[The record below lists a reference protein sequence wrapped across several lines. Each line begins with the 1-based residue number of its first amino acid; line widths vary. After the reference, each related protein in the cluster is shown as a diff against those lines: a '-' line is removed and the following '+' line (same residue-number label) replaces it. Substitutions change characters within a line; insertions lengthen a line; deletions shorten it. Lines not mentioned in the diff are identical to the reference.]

1 MSELNKRLIS
11 ATLLITLFGFLIYD
25 ASYIGIAAA
34 DLVFIIILWEFL
46 PLIENKRNRIIFLT
60 VFALI
65 SLIFPMAL
73 MQLIAL
79 LDQDYNSLIY
89 VFSLYCIT
97 WCLIA
102 IWVFRYDSL
111 KLSDTKVSILGS
123 LILIPAFHSLF
134 IILSNPLYPLI
145 IVATVAI
152 ADTTAYFGGKLLGKT
167 KILPKVSPG
176 KTLEGLVSALLATPL
191 IVSTFAYIYGLNFL
205 EFIFFG
211 VVVTLISFIGDI
223 TFSLLKRNSGI
234 KESSNLIPGHGGFI
248 DLLDGVIAVL
258 PFFAFSTLLVLY
270 SNYDFSWVIR

>member
-11 ATLLITLFGFLIYD
+11 AAVLITLFSYFIYD
-25 ASYIGIAAA
+25 ASYIGIAAT
-34 DLVFIIILWEFL
+34 DLIFVIILWEFL
-46 PLIENKRNRIIFLT
+46 SLIKHKRNRIIFICI
-60 VFALI
+60 FALL
-65 SLIFPMAL
+65 SLILPIVL
-73 MQLIAL
+73 MIVF
-79 LDQDYNSLIY
+79 DPQDYNSSIY
-89 VFSLYCIT
+89 VFSLYCIS

-111 KLSDTKVSILGS
+111 KLSDLRVSVLGS
-123 LILIPAFHSLF
+123 LILIPALHSLF
-134 IILSNPLYPLI
+134 IVLSNPLYPLI

-191 IVSTFAYIYGLNFL
+191 IISTCAYIYGLNFL

-211 VVVTLISFIGDI
+211 VVVTLISFIGDVS
-223 TFSLLKRNSGI
+223 FSLLKRNRGI
-234 KESSNLIPGHGGFI
+234 KQSSNLIPGHGGFI

-258 PFFAFSTLLVLY
+258 PFFSFSALLVFY
-270 SNYDFSWVIR
+270 SGFDFGWVLR

>member
-11 ATLLITLFGFLIYD
+11 AAILITLFSYFIYD
-25 ASYIGIAAA
+25 ASYIGIAAT
-34 DLVFIIILWEFL
+34 DLIFVIILWEFL
-46 PLIENKRNRIIFLT
+46 SLIKHKRNRIIFICI
-60 VFALI
+60 FALL
-65 SLIFPMAL
+65 SLILPIVL
-73 MQLIAL
+73 MIVF
-79 LDQDYNSLIY
+79 DPQDYNSSIY
-89 VFSLYCIT
+89 IFSLYCIS

-111 KLSDTKVSILGS
+111 KLSDLRVSVLGS
-123 LILIPAFHSLF
+123 LILIPALHSLF
-134 IILSNPLYPLI
+134 IVLSNPLYPLI

-191 IVSTFAYIYGLNFL
+191 IISTCAYIYGLNFL

-211 VVVTLISFIGDI
+211 VVVTLISFIGDVS
-223 TFSLLKRNSGI
+223 FSLLKRNRGI
-234 KESSNLIPGHGGFI
+234 KQSSNLIPGHGGFI

-258 PFFAFSTLLVLY
+258 PFFSFSALLVFY
-270 SNYDFSWVIR
+270 SGFDFGWVLR

>member
-11 ATLLITLFGFLIYD
+11 AAVLITLFSYFIYD
-25 ASYIGIAAA
+25 ASYIGIAAT
-34 DLVFIIILWEFL
+34 DLIFVIILWEFL
-46 PLIENKRNRIIFLT
+46 SLIKHKRNRIIFICI
-60 VFALI
+60 FALL
-65 SLIFPMAL
+65 SLIIPIVL
-73 MQLIAL
+73 MIVF
-79 LDQDYNSLIY
+79 DPQDYNSSIY
-89 VFSLYCIT
+89 IFSLYCIS

-111 KLSDTKVSILGS
+111 KLSDLRVSVLGS
-123 LILIPAFHSLF
+123 LILIPALHSLF
-134 IILSNPLYPLI
+134 IVLSNPLYPLI

-191 IVSTFAYIYGLNFL
+191 IISTCAYIYGLNFL

-211 VVVTLISFIGDI
+211 VVVTLISFIGDVS
-223 TFSLLKRNSGI
+223 FSLLKRNRGI
-234 KESSNLIPGHGGFI
+234 KQSSNLIPGHGGFI

-258 PFFAFSTLLVLY
+258 PFFSFSALLVFY
-270 SNYDFSWVIR
+270 SDFDFGWVLR

>member
-34 DLVFIIILWEFL
+34 ELVFIIILWEFL

-111 KLSDTKVSILGS
+111 KLSDTRVSVLGS

-191 IVSTFAYIYGLNFL
+191 IVSIFAYIYGLNFL

-223 TFSLLKRNSGI
+223 TFSLLKRNRGI

-258 PFFAFSTLLVLY
+258 PFFSFSTLLVLY
-270 SNYDFSWVIR
+270 FNYDFSWVIK

>member
-11 ATLLITLFGFLIYD
+11 AAVLITLFSYFIYD
-25 ASYIGIAAA
+25 ASYIGIAAT
-34 DLVFIIILWEFL
+34 DLIFVIILWEFL
-46 PLIENKRNRIIFLT
+46 SLIKHKRNRIIFICI
-60 VFALI
+60 FALL
-65 SLIFPMAL
+65 SLILPIVL
-73 MQLIAL
+73 MIVF
-79 LDQDYNSLIY
+79 DPQDYNAFIY
-89 VFSLYCIT
+89 IFSLYCIS

-111 KLSDTKVSILGS
+111 KLSDLRVSVLGS
-123 LILIPAFHSLF
+123 LILIPAIHSLF
-134 IILSNPLYPLI
+134 IVLSNPLYPLI

-191 IVSTFAYIYGLNFL
+191 IISTCAYIYGLNFL

-211 VVVTLISFIGDI
+211 VVVTLISFIGDVS
-223 TFSLLKRNSGI
+223 FSLLKRNRGI
-234 KESSNLIPGHGGFI
+234 KQSSNLIPGHGGFI

-258 PFFAFSTLLVLY
+258 PFFSFSALLVFY
-270 SNYDFSWVIR
+270 SGFDFGWVLR

>member
-11 ATLLITLFGFLIYD
+11 AAVLITLFSYFIYD
-25 ASYIGIAAA
+25 ASYIGIAAT
-34 DLVFIIILWEFL
+34 DLIFVIILWEFL
-46 PLIENKRNRIIFLT
+46 SLIKHKRNRIIFICI
-60 VFALI
+60 FALL
-65 SLIFPMAL
+65 SLILPIVL
-73 MQLIAL
+73 MIVF
-79 LDQDYNSLIY
+79 DPQDYNSSIY
-89 VFSLYCIT
+89 IFSLYCIS

-111 KLSDTKVSILGS
+111 KLSDLRVSVLGS
-123 LILIPAFHSLF
+123 LILIPALHSLF
-134 IILSNPLYPLI
+134 IVLSNPLYPLI

-191 IVSTFAYIYGLNFL
+191 IISTFAYVYGLNFL

-211 VVVTLISFIGDI
+211 VVVTLISFIGDVS
-223 TFSLLKRNSGI
+223 FSLLKRNGGI
-234 KESSNLIPGHGGFI
+234 KQSSNLIPGHGGFI

-258 PFFAFSTLLVLY
+258 PFFSFSALLVFY
-270 SNYDFSWVIR
+270 SGFDFGWVLR

>member
-11 ATLLITLFGFLIYD
+11 AAVLITLFSYFIYD
-25 ASYIGIAAA
+25 ASYIGIAAT
-34 DLVFIIILWEFL
+34 DLIFVIILWEFL
-46 PLIENKRNRIIFLT
+46 SLIKHKRNRIIFICI
-60 VFALI
+60 FALL
-65 SLIFPMAL
+65 SLILPIVL
-73 MQLIAL
+73 MIVF
-79 LDQDYNSLIY
+79 DPQDYNSSIY
-89 VFSLYCIT
+89 IFSLYCIS

-111 KLSDTKVSILGS
+111 ELSDLRVSVLGS
-123 LILIPAFHSLF
+123 LILIPALHSLF
-134 IILSNPLYPLI
+134 IVLSNPLYPLI

-191 IVSTFAYIYGLNFL
+191 IISTCAYIYGLNFL

-211 VVVTLISFIGDI
+211 VVVTLISFIGDVS
-223 TFSLLKRNSGI
+223 FSLLKRNRGI
-234 KESSNLIPGHGGFI
+234 KQSSNLIPGHGGFI

-258 PFFAFSTLLVLY
+258 PFFSFSALLVFY
-270 SNYDFSWVIR
+270 SGFDFGWVLR

>member
-11 ATLLITLFGFLIYD
+11 AAVLITLFSYFIYD
-25 ASYIGIAAA
+25 ASYIGIAAT
-34 DLVFIIILWEFL
+34 DLIFVIILWEFL
-46 PLIENKRNRIIFLT
+46 SLIKHKRNRIIFICI
-60 VFALI
+60 FALL
-65 SLIFPMAL
+65 SLILPIVL
-73 MQLIAL
+73 MIVF
-79 LDQDYNSLIY
+79 DPQDYNSSIY
-89 VFSLYCIT
+89 IFSLYCIS

-111 KLSDTKVSILGS
+111 KLSDLRVSVLGS
-123 LILIPAFHSLF
+123 LILIPALHSLF
-134 IILSNPLYPLI
+134 IVLSNPLYPLI

-191 IVSTFAYIYGLNFL
+191 IISTCAYIYGLNFL

-211 VVVTLISFIGDI
+211 VVVTLISFIGDVS
-223 TFSLLKRNSGI
+223 FSLLKRNRGI
-234 KESSNLIPGHGGFI
+234 KQSSNLIPGHGGFI

-258 PFFAFSTLLVLY
+258 PFFSFSALLVFY
-270 SNYDFSWVIR
+270 SGFDFGWVLR

>member
-11 ATLLITLFGFLIYD
+11 AAVLITLFSYFIYD
-25 ASYIGIAAA
+25 ASYIGIAAT
-34 DLVFIIILWEFL
+34 DLIFVIILWEFL
-46 PLIENKRNRIIFLT
+46 SLIKHKRNRIIFICI
-60 VFALI
+60 FALL
-65 SLIFPMAL
+65 SLILPIVL
-73 MQLIAL
+73 MIVF
-79 LDQDYNSLIY
+79 DPQDYNAFIY
-89 VFSLYCIT
+89 IFSLYCIS

-111 KLSDTKVSILGS
+111 KLSDLRVSVLGS
-123 LILIPAFHSLF
+123 LILIPALHSLF
-134 IILSNPLYPLI
+134 IVLSNPLYPLI

-191 IVSTFAYIYGLNFL
+191 IISTCAYIYGLNFL

-211 VVVTLISFIGDI
+211 VVVTLISFIGDVS
-223 TFSLLKRNSGI
+223 FSLLKRNRGI
-234 KESSNLIPGHGGFI
+234 KQSSNLIPGHGGFI

-258 PFFAFSTLLVLY
+258 PFFSFSALLVFY
-270 SNYDFSWVIR
+270 SGFDFGWVLR

>member
-11 ATLLITLFGFLIYD
+11 AAVLITLFSYFIYD
-25 ASYIGIAAA
+25 ASYIGIAAT
-34 DLVFIIILWEFL
+34 DLIFVIILWEFL
-46 PLIENKRNRIIFLT
+46 SLIKHKRNRIIFICI
-60 VFALI
+60 FALL
-65 SLIFPMAL
+65 SLILPIVL
-73 MQLIAL
+73 MIVF
-79 LDQDYNSLIY
+79 DPQDYNAFIY
-89 VFSLYCIT
+89 IFSLYCIS

-111 KLSDTKVSILGS
+111 KLSDLRVSVLGS
-123 LILIPAFHSLF
+123 LILIPALHSLF
-134 IILSNPLYPLI
+134 IVLSNPLYPLI

-191 IVSTFAYIYGLNFL
+191 IISTFAYVYGLNFL

-211 VVVTLISFIGDI
+211 VVVTLISFIGDVS
-223 TFSLLKRNSGI
+223 FSLLKRNRGI
-234 KESSNLIPGHGGFI
+234 KQSSNLIPGHGGFI

-258 PFFAFSTLLVLY
+258 PFFSFSALLVFY
-270 SNYDFSWVIR
+270 SGFDFGWVLR

>member
-11 ATLLITLFGFLIYD
+11 AALLITLFSFLIYD
-25 ASYIGIAAA
+25 ASYIGVAAA

-46 PLIENKRNRIIFLT
+46 SLIANKRNRIIFLI
-60 VFALI
+60 VFTLI
-65 SLIFPMAL
+65 SLILPIAL
-73 MQLIAL
+73 MQLNAF
-79 LDQDYNSLIY
+79 LDQDYNFPIY

-102 IWVFRYDSL
+102 IWVLRYDSL
-111 KLSDTKVSILGS
+111 KLSDTRVSILGS

-191 IVSTFAYIYGLNFL
+191 IVSIFAYIYGLNFL

-223 TFSLLKRNSGI
+223 TFSLLKRNRGI

-258 PFFAFSTLLVLY
+258 PFFSFSTLLVLY
-270 SNYDFSWVIR
+270 FNYDFSWVIK

>member
-11 ATLLITLFGFLIYD
+11 AAVLITLFSYFIYD
-25 ASYIGIAAA
+25 ASYIGIAAT
-34 DLVFIIILWEFL
+34 DLIFVIILWEFL
-46 PLIENKRNRIIFLT
+46 SLIKHKRNRIIFICI
-60 VFALI
+60 FALL
-65 SLIFPMAL
+65 SLILPIVL
-73 MQLIAL
+73 MIVF
-79 LDQDYNSLIY
+79 DPQDYNSSIY
-89 VFSLYCIT
+89 IFSLYCIS

-111 KLSDTKVSILGS
+111 KLSDLRVSVLGS
-123 LILIPAFHSLF
+123 LILIPALHSLF
-134 IILSNPLYPLI
+134 IVLSNPLYPLI

-191 IVSTFAYIYGLNFL
+191 IISTFAYVYGLNFL

-211 VVVTLISFIGDI
+211 VVVTLISFIGDVS
-223 TFSLLKRNSGI
+223 FSLLKRNRGI
-234 KESSNLIPGHGGFI
+234 KQSSNLIPGHGGFI

-258 PFFAFSTLLVLY
+258 PFFSFSALLVFY
-270 SNYDFSWVIR
+270 SGFDFGWVLR

>member
-11 ATLLITLFGFLIYD
+11 AAVLITLFSYFIYD
-25 ASYIGIAAA
+25 ASYIGIAAT
-34 DLVFIIILWEFL
+34 DLIFVIILWEFL
-46 PLIENKRNRIIFLT
+46 SLIKHKRNRIIFICI
-60 VFALI
+60 FALL
-65 SLIFPMAL
+65 SLILPIVL
-73 MQLIAL
+73 MIV
-79 LDQDYNSLIY
+79 LDPQDYNSSIY
-89 VFSLYCIT
+89 IFSLYCIS

-111 KLSDTKVSILGS
+111 KLSDLRVSVLGS
-123 LILIPAFHSLF
+123 LILIPALHSLF
-134 IILSNPLYPLI
+134 IVLSNPLYPLI

-191 IVSTFAYIYGLNFL
+191 IISTCAYIYGLNFL

-211 VVVTLISFIGDI
+211 VVVTLISFIGDVS
-223 TFSLLKRNSGI
+223 FSLLKRNRGI
-234 KESSNLIPGHGGFI
+234 KQSSNLIPGHGGFI

-258 PFFAFSTLLVLY
+258 PFFSFSALLVFY
-270 SNYDFSWVIR
+270 SGFDFGWVLR

>member
-11 ATLLITLFGFLIYD
+11 AAILITLFSYFIYD
-25 ASYIGIAAA
+25 ASYIGIAAT
-34 DLVFIIILWEFL
+34 DLIFVIILWEFL
-46 PLIENKRNRIIFLT
+46 SLIKHKRNRIIFICI
-60 VFALI
+60 FALL
-65 SLIFPMAL
+65 SLILPIVL
-73 MQLIAL
+73 MIVF
-79 LDQDYNSLIY
+79 DPQDYNSSIY
-89 VFSLYCIT
+89 VFSLYCIS

-111 KLSDTKVSILGS
+111 KLSDLRVSVLGS
-123 LILIPAFHSLF
+123 LILIPALHSLF
-134 IILSNPLYPLI
+134 IVLSNPLYPLI

-191 IVSTFAYIYGLNFL
+191 IISTCAYIYGLNFL

-211 VVVTLISFIGDI
+211 VVVTLISFIGDVS
-223 TFSLLKRNSGI
+223 FSLLKRNRGI
-234 KESSNLIPGHGGFI
+234 KQSSNLIPGHGGFI

-258 PFFAFSTLLVLY
+258 PFFSFSALLVFY
-270 SNYDFSWVIR
+270 SGFDFGWVLR

>member
-11 ATLLITLFGFLIYD
+11 AAVLITLFSYFIYD
-25 ASYIGIAAA
+25 ASYIGIAAT
-34 DLVFIIILWEFL
+34 DLIFVIILWEFL
-46 PLIENKRNRIIFLT
+46 SLIKHKRNRIIFICI
-60 VFALI
+60 FALL
-65 SLIFPMAL
+65 SLILPIVL
-73 MQLIAL
+73 MIVFDPQG
-79 LDQDYNSLIY
+79 YNASIY
-89 VFSLYCIT
+89 IFSLYCIS

-111 KLSDTKVSILGS
+111 KLSDLRVSLLGS
-123 LILIPAFHSLF
+123 LILIPALHSLF
-134 IILSNPLYPLI
+134 IVLSNPLYPLI

-191 IVSTFAYIYGLNFL
+191 IISTFAYVYGLNFL

-211 VVVTLISFIGDI
+211 VVVTLISFIGDVS
-223 TFSLLKRNSGI
+223 FSLLKRNRGI
-234 KESSNLIPGHGGFI
+234 KQSSNLIPGHGGFI

-258 PFFAFSTLLVLY
+258 PFFSFSALLVFY
-270 SNYDFSWVIR
+270 SGFDFGWVLR